1 LLTTKTISMKAI
13 LISLIFSFALD
24 SWLNDAIAQEQQSPA
39 FNHVYLAVHN
49 MDSSLK
55 FYTKAFD
62 LKVTDRFSQLDIT
75 QIDTSFKRAVNIVFL
90 KFPGQDFVYEL
101 AERADTARPGNLFQH
116 VGVEVKNIAIAL
128 QRAVDAGGKMYI
140 PIRRIRTSSGLEI
153 KQAFIKGPDGES
165 IELTE
170 IISGAY

>member
-1 LLTTKTISMKAI
+1 MKAI
-13 LISLIFSFALD
+13 LMSFVFGLVLSLCFNNAV
-24 SWLNDAIAQEQQSPA
+24 AQDQQLPA
-39 FNHVYLAVHN
+39 FNHLYLAVHN

-62 LKVTDRFSQLDIT
+62 LKVTDRFNQLDIT
-75 QIDTSFKRAVNIVFL
+75 RTDTSSKRAVNIVFL

-101 AERADTARPGNLFQH
+101 AERSDKNDTTRPGNLFQH
-116 VGVEVKNIAIAL
+116 VGVEVKDNVIAL
-128 QRAVDAGGKMYI
+128 QRAVNAGGKMYM
-140 PIRRIRTSSGLEI
+140 PIRRVRTSSGLEI

-170 IISGAY
+170 IISGGY